1 MGKSFV
7 QLETRRA
14 VLIAA
19 GVARP
24 GAATGSGGD
33 DGVPAIESLPG
44 LPLELLL
51 AGGGDKVE

>member
-1 MGKSFV
+1 M